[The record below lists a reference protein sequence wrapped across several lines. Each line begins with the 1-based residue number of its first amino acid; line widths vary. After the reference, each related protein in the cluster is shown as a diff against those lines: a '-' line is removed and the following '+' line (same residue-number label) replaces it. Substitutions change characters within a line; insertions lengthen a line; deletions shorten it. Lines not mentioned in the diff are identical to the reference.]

1 MKSLILLG
9 YGKMAKALAQ
19 GLKAK
24 YQLFV
29 CGRDNAKIQAFCEE
43 LSLTP
48 LFLKNSILSLKEND
62 ELLLCIKPYALNE
75 FHFQGK
81 AKCIYSILNATSLET
96 LKKTIESEN
105 YIRAMPNIC
114 ASVGQ
119 SITSLCGDSAFKEE
133 SFAIFD
139 SIGKSVWLTEKDFP
153 LATALGGCAPAFL
166 ALVAESLI
174 DSGVTYGLKRE
185 DSTQIVRTLF
195 NGFAKLLEQNH
206 TTLLKE
212 NVMSPGGSTA
222 QGIATLEKHALKNA
236 FLEAI
241 LASKNFA

>member
-1 MKSLILLG
+1 MKSLIILG

-19 GLKAK
+19 GLKSQ
-24 YQLFV
+24 YNIVV
-29 CGRDNAKIQAFCEE
+29 CGRNRAKIQAFCDA

-48 LFLKNSILSLKEND
+48 LFLENSTIPLTQND
-62 ELLLCIKPYALNE
+62 EILLCVKPYALTS
-75 FHFQGK
+75 FVFKGK
-81 AKCIYSILNATSLET
+81 AKCVYSILNAVSLET
-96 LKKTIESEN
+96 LKQTIESEN

-119 SITSLCGDSAFKEE
+119 SITSLCGDLAFKEE

-139 SIGKSVWLTEKDFP
+139 SIGKSVWLEEKDFA

-195 NGFAKLLEQNH
+195 SGFAKLLEQNH
-206 TTLLKE
+206 PTLLKE
-212 NVMSPGGSTA
+212 SVMSPGGSTA
-222 QGIATLEKHALKNA
+222 QGVATLEKYAIKNA
-236 FLEAI
+236 FLEAVCT
-241 LASKNFA
+241 SKNFA

>member
-19 GLKAK
+19 GLKQR
-24 YQLFV
+24 YNLRV
-29 CGRDNAKIQAFCEE
+29 CGRNFAKVQAFCEE
-43 LSLTP
+43 LGLTP
-48 LFLKNSILSLKEND
+48 LALENSTIPLKEDD
-62 ELLLCIKPYALNE
+62 EILLCVKPYALKE
-75 FHFQGK
+75 FYFHGK
-81 AKCIYSILNATSLET
+81 AKCVYSILNATSLAT
-96 LKKTIESEN
+96 LRETIESQN
-105 YIRAMPNIC
+105 YIRAMPNVC

-119 SITSLCGDSAFKEE
+119 SITSLCGDLAYQQEAFGV
-133 SFAIFD
+133 FD
-139 SIGKSVWLTEKDFP
+139 SIGKSVWLEEKDFP

-174 DSGVTYGLKRE
+174 DSGVTYGLGRE

-195 NGFAKLLEQNH
+195 SGFALLLEQNH
-206 TTLLKE
+206 PTLLKE
-212 NVMSPGGSTA
+212 SVMSPGGSTA
-222 QGIATLEKHALKNA
+222 QGVAALEKHALKNA

>member
-1 MKSLILLG
+1 MQSLILLG

-19 GLKAK
+19 GLKNK
-24 YQLFV
+24 YKLLV
-29 CGRDNAKIQAFCEE
+29 CGRNLAKVQSFCEE
-43 LSLTP
+43 LNLTP
-48 LFLKNSILSLKEND
+48 LFLENSTIPLKESD
-62 ELLLCIKPYALNE
+62 EILLCVKPYALNQ
-75 FHFQGK
+75 FRFNGK
-81 AKCIYSILNATSLET
+81 AKCVYSILNATSLET
-96 LKKTIESEN
+96 LKAVIESQY

-119 SITSLCGDSAFKEE
+119 SITSLCGDLAFQKEAI
-133 SFAIFD
+133 AIFD
-139 SIGKSVWLTEKDFP
+139 SIGKSVWLEEKHFP

-174 DSGVTYGLKRE
+174 DSGVTYGLTRE

-195 NGFAKLLEQNH
+195 SGFASLLEQNH
-206 TTLLKE
+206 PTLLKE

-236 FLEAI
+236 FLEAV